1 MIYSGENYKIILGG
15 AGVTYAP
22 PSFNPFLSVGK
33 KKKKNDHV
41 LQKKAVI
48 FWSHNWTKALR
59 RGMWPIFPEMW
70 LASIPKV
77 IRCWSKDLRVLW
89 S

>member
-15 AGVTYAP
+15 QGLHTP
-22 PSFNPFLSVGK
+22 PPALILFYQLV